1 MSGKRIEE
9 VFWVSSTVKSW
20 IRITR
25 SSCDRLITWR
35 LICDHADLK
44 CYVHEHELFPI
55 SHSYLHLKASP
66 RTAGSSFNA
75 TLASAWLPV
84 CFFFFLW
91 RSESP
96 FCWGRETPLTQV
108 VEFLYFLNELNP
120 SRSPEEPLSPQTW
133 NTPWCIHWH
142 QLTTFFSGL
151 QSTAD
156 HLLTNSD
163 HRSHLTDLTLSDYP
177 DRALNWIRWPWTHCS
192 EMKPHLSP
200 SGMWQSGSSQV
211 GWRPLGSSLWCC
223 QKTCFID

>member
-1 MSGKRIEE
+1 MLILNVTFMNTSCFPFLTVISIWRRRLARQE
-9 VFWVSSTVKSW
+9 VHLMQRWPQHDF
-20 IRITR
+20 
-25 SSCDRLITWR
+25 
-35 LICDHADLK
+35 
-44 CYVHEHELFPI
+44 LFV
-55 SHSYLHLKASP
+55 L
-66 RTAGSSFNA
+66 
-75 TLASAWLPV
+75 
-84 CFFFFLW
+84 FFFW
-91 RSESP
+91 RSERSESP

-142 QLTTFFSGL
+142 QLKTFYSGL

-163 HRSHLTDLTLSDYP
+163 HRSHLTDYP

-223 QKTCFID
+223 QKTRFID

>member
-1 MSGKRIEE
+1 MLILNVTFMNTSCFPFLTVISIWRRHLARQE
-9 VFWVSSTVKSW
+9 V
-20 IRITR
+20 
-25 SSCDRLITWR
+25 
-35 LICDHADLK
+35 
-44 CYVHEHELFPI
+44 
-55 SHSYLHLKASP
+55 HLMQHWPQHDFLSV
-66 RTAGSSFNA
+66 
-75 TLASAWLPV
+75 L
-84 CFFFFLW
+84 FFLW

>member
-1 MSGKRIEE
+1 M
-9 VFWVSSTVKSW
+9 T
-20 IRITR
+20 
-25 SSCDRLITWR
+25 SCL
-35 LICDHADLK
+35 L
-44 CYVHEHELFPI
+44 Y
-55 SHSYLHLKASP
+55 
-66 RTAGSSFNA
+66 
-75 TLASAWLPV
+75 
-84 CFFFFLW
+84 FFLW

-163 HRSHLTDLTLSDYP
+163 HRSHLTDLS
-177 DRALNWIRWPWTHCS
+177 R
-192 EMKPHLSP
+192 
-200 SGMWQSGSSQV
+200 QSSQLDQV
-211 GWRPLGSSLWCC
+211 TLNSLFWDEASPFSFRYVTVWVITGGMTASRFFSLMLSENMFHWLKPLVSDRLNYRV
-223 QKTCFID
+223 TLTTAD